1 MIRNRTAFE
10 EARKLNA
17 VVFDKTG
24 TLTQGKFGITDIL
37 PASGYTETEILTLV
51 GSLEAQSE
59 HPISKGVVEE
69 VKNREIKISE
79 PESFEALTGKGLKG
93 KVNGKDV
100 LVVSPGFM
108 EDQK

>member
-1 MIRNRTAFE
+1 MVRW
-10 EARKLNA
+10 K
-17 VVFDKTG
+17 
-24 TLTQGKFGITDIL
+24 
-37 PASGYTETEILTLV
+37 
-51 GSLEAQSE
+51 AQSE

-108 EDQK
+108 EDQKIDYPISEFNKLASQGKTVVFAVVDNQYAGLIGLADKVRKVPRTL